1 MQDRS
6 KGRSLQLAKFV
17 YGFIAYSRW
26 LINFELA
33 PLIERW
39 LGRLQDSRTH
49 SESDAC
55 NVAVCNATKLTAAS
69 SLGNRFTS
77 KVIDILSGGK

>member
-6 KGRSLQLAKFV
+6 KGRGLQLAKFV
-17 YGFIAYSRW
+17 YGFIAYSVW

-39 LGRLQDSRTH
+39 LGRLQDLAHIVSRTL
-49 SESDAC
+49 
-55 NVAVCNATKLTAAS
+55 ATLQFATRR
-69 SLGNRFTS
+69 N
-77 KVIDILSGGK
+77 